1 VSLGTILGDDGFCVH
16 LIEFLNI
23 MSNFLK
29 QAVVGWP
36 FCGVNGADSFMH
48 KNYKY
53 GVGALTLL
61 PLALSLSV
69 SRVGAQV
76 VPTAIDGT
84 VVNQTGNQFG
94 ISGGQVS
101 GDGTNL
107 FHTFDRFGL
116 SQGQVA
122 DFLANPQV
130 RNIFGR
136 VVGGEA
142 SAIDGLLRVS
152 GGECESVFDESGGN
166 FVWAECAVGYSGGV
180 YGDNGEWDWIWG
192 WVV

>member
-1 VSLGTILGDDGFCVH
+1 VSLGTIFGDEGFRVH
-16 LIEFLNI
+16 LIGR
-23 MSNFLK
+23 S
-29 QAVVGWP
+29 AVW
-36 FCGVNGADSFMH
+36 FWDIYMY

-53 GVGALTLL
+53 GVGFLTLL

-94 ISGGQVS
+94 IVGGQVS

-107 FHTFDRFGL
+107 FHSLDRFGL

-122 DFLANPQV
+122 QISPVGSLLSVEVPLT
-130 RNIFGR
+130 
-136 VVGGEA
+136 VGGQTNERQLPVGSLPPLFPEA
-142 SAIDGLLRVS
+142 
-152 GGECESVFDESGGN
+152 
-166 FVWAECAVGYSGGV
+166 
-180 YGDNGEWDWIWG
+180 
-192 WVV
+192 